1 MSGNTILTY
10 VLKYFFIQVNHFQN
24 HLLLPQLTHNIT
36 KDCSRNYRENFK
48 RKMGKTWAEHVLP
61 MFCTFSFH
69 AKIKASDKNLPVG
82 HRYKK
87 PPNKAENAFLPYFC
101 TSAITQCIFKT
112 TKNKHH

>member
-1 MSGNTILTY
+1 MKTSSAKWAKHG
-10 VLKYFFIQVNHFQN
+10 QN
-24 HLLLPQLTHNIT
+24 
-36 KDCSRNYRENFK
+36 
-48 RKMGKTWAEHVLP
+48 
-61 MFCTFSFH
+61 MFCACSFH